1 MCYEGFSPSF
11 LWQIFIFVYLA
22 VLQIVGIL
30 LAFQTRKVKLQ
41 GLRDSK
47 FIAAII
53 YISSIVLVALALVT
67 FSLRTYINIGTGI
80 FAGGIFILTSIFL
93 SLIFLPK
100 VLNFNANF
108 SFHQVAKS
116 RNSVSDFTNLKVI

>member
-1 MCYEGFSPSF
+1 MLAIPGLYYLFFLQALNVSLEFYILVCYEGFSHSF
-11 LWQIFIFVYLA
+11 LWQIFIFLYLA
-22 VLQIVGIL
+22 MLQIIGIL
-30 LAFQTRKVKLQ
+30 LAFRTRKVKLQ

-67 FSLRTYINIGTGI
+67 FSLRMYINIGTGI

-100 VLNFNANF
+100 V
-108 SFHQVAKS
+108 
-116 RNSVSDFTNLKVI
+116 